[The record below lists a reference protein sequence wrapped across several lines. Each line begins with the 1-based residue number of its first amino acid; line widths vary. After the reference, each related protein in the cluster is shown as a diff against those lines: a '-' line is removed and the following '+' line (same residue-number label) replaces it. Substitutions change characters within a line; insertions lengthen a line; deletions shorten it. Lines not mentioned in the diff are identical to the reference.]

1 MVDDAFVTNQ
11 SNQSVEG
18 CVPQQAREHLNS
30 VIVERNGS
38 VEPNGKQL
46 EHGALEKL
54 DETGRH
60 EITEITA
67 FHEHVDR
74 DTTIGNQNY
83 TVGGVATEIP
93 EGCSTNGTTHSQR
106 RSEGNHIRTSLL
118 SLKIWS
124 GWFNCRKK
132 RRSQYLKR

>member
-1 MVDDAFVTNQ
+1 MVDDDVVTNQ

-18 CVPQQAREHLNS
+18 CVPQQARERLNS
-30 VIVERNGS
+30 VIVQRNGS
-38 VEPNGKQL
+38 VEPNEKQL

-74 DTTIGNQNY
+74 DATIGNQNC
-83 TVGGVATEIP
+83 TVGGVATKIP
-93 EGCSTNGTTHSQR
+93 EGCSANGTTHSHG
-106 RSEGNHIRTSLL
+106 RSEGNLLRTSLL
-118 SLKIWS
+118 SLKKQL
-124 GWFNCRKK
+124 GWFNR
-132 RRSQYLKR
+132 